1 MSNQYNNLIKCSG
14 AKNNDKVLIIVDYK
28 TKKIGNRLYKI
39 LTKNNYQTEIIVD
52 KQVNMHGKEPSR
64 IVANMMLKSN
74 IIFGIRSFSLLH
86 TKARNQASKKG
97 AKFLSL
103 PDYVNTI
110 NSKSLKI
117 DFHKLGK
124 NAYKVKHVLDKS
136 KNIYIFSKE
145 GTNLFAS
152 IKNRKANAAPGYCKK
167 NGDVSSPPDIETNI
181 APIEYS
187 ANGKIVI
194 DGSIPHPLLGKL
206 TNKITLEISD
216 GKIKNIVG
224 AKSNILKKIFKNN
237 GNKSKILGEIG
248 FGLNNKA
255 KISGNMLED
264 EGVYGSI
271 HFGFGSN
278 LTFGGKIKTSFHLDM
293 VIKKPFVFLDNY
305 LILENNHF
313 YI

>member
-1 MSNQYNNLIKCSG
+1 MVNQYNNLIKCAG
-14 AKNNDKVLIIVDYK
+14 IKNNDRILIIVDNK
-28 TKKIGNRLYKI
+28 TKKIGEKLYKI
-39 LTKNNYQTEIIVD
+39 LNKKKYYTEIVIDKEVD
-52 KQVNMHGKEPSR
+52 IHGKEPSKM
-64 IVANMMLKSN
+64 VAKEMLNFN
-74 IIFGIRSFSLLH
+74 IIFGMRSFSLLH
-86 TKARNQASKKG
+86 TKARNQASQNG

-103 PDYVNTI
+103 PDYINTI
-110 NSKSLKI
+110 NSKSLEI
-117 DFHKLGK
+117 DFLKSGK
-124 NAYKVKHVLDKS
+124 KSYKIKQILDKS
-136 KNIYIFSKE
+136 NNIYIFSKE

-181 APIEYS
+181 APIEFS

-206 TNKITLEISD
+206 NSKIILEISD
-216 GKIKNIVG
+216 GKIKNISG
-224 AKSNILKKIFKNN
+224 KQSKTLRKIFENN

-248 FGLNNKA
+248 FGLNKKA

-278 LTFGGKIKTSFHLDM
+278 FTFGGKIKTSFHLDM
-293 VIKKPFVFLDNY
+293 VLKKPYVFLDNY
-305 LILENNHF
+305 LILKDNNF

>member
-1 MSNQYNNLIKCSG
+1 MVNHYNNLIRC
-14 AKNNDKVLIIVDYK
+14 AAIKNNDRILIIVDYK
-28 TKKIGNRLYKI
+28 TKKIGEKLHQI
-39 LTKNNYQTEIIVD
+39 LKKKKFNTEIVIDEEVTI
-52 KQVNMHGKEPSR
+52 HGKEPSKM
-64 IVANMMLKSN
+64 VAKKMLNSN

-86 TKARNQASKKG
+86 TKARNLASKNG

-103 PDYVNTI
+103 PDYINTI
-110 NSKSLKI
+110 NSKSLEI
-117 DFHKLGK
+117 DFLKSGK
-124 NAYKVKHVLDKS
+124 KSYEIKQILDKS
-136 KNIYIFSKE
+136 NNIYIFSKG

-167 NGDVSSPPDIETNI
+167 KGDVSSPPDIETNI
-181 APIEYS
+181 APIEFS

-206 TNKITLEISD
+206 NSKITLEISD
-216 GKIKNIVG
+216 GKIKNISG
-224 AKSNILKKIFKNN
+224 KKSKTLRKIFENN

-248 FGLNNKA
+248 FGLNKKA

-278 LTFGGKIKTSFHLDM
+278 FTFGGNIKTSFHLDM
-293 VIKKPFVFLDNY
+293 VLKKPYVFLDNY
-305 LILENNHF
+305 LILKDNHF